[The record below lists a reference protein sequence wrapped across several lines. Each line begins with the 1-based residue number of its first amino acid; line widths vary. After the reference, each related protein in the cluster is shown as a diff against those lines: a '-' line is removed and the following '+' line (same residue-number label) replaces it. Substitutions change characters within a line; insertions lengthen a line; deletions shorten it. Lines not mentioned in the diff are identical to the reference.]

1 MSTNK
6 HRKRWNLS
14 EKKKILTYFEEHGL
28 SRTMRKYNVSHSS
41 IYIWKESIASGEK
54 KRSTAK
60 KKKASAT
67 MLELRSLRSENAQ
80 LKAIVAE
87 KELRIRIQEEML
99 KKSHLVN
106 P

>member
-14 EKKKILTYFEEHGL
+14 EKKKILAYFEEHGL
-28 SRTMRKYNVSHSS
+28 SRTMRTYNVSHSS
-41 IYIWKESIASGEK
+41 IYVWKENIASVEK

-60 KKKASAT
+60 KKKESAT
-67 MLELRSLRSENAQ
+67 MLELRTLRNENTQ

-87 KELRIRIQEEML
+87 KELQIRIQEEML
-99 KKSHLVN
+99 KKSH
-106 P
+106 